1 MNGSSTADRTTPD
14 TPERITCFDGFLEYI
29 RERYADRNAFVFTEN
44 GVRRQVS
51 FETFCGDVRRVSRRF
66 SRTGIPVG
74 LLGENRYDWIVL
86 YFAITVSGNIVI
98 PLDTTANRETLLSEL
113 DNAGCSNL
121 FLTERFGTIARE
133 LRDSSER
140 PLALFPVDIRP
151 ETGDETCPLSSP
163 GTPADAAAPTA
174 LYKGASVVIYTSG
187 TTSRPKGV
195 LLTQRNLLSN
205 AVSSA
210 KALHYHSRVLSV
222 LPMYHI
228 YGMVC
233 GMLVPLIS
241 GCTVFLNDDSRS
253 LMYNLRYSGA
263 ETMPAVP
270 AILKMLRDSAAD
282 TGSGLSLPGSL
293 RQIICGSAALPA
305 DVYDFYNRSGICVQI
320 GYGMSEC
327 ACVISVNRI
336 GARKGNTVGPAIDRC
351 IVRIKDPDPGGRGE
365 IQIAGDTVMQGYLN
379 APDLTEQAFDGRFF
393 RSGDIGYLDE
403 DGHLAIT
410 GRSKNLLVMS
420 NGKKVVPEELESCIG
435 GMPHVREVLVFLSG
449 GNGERET
456 VAAEIY
462 PDPGADP
469 EQARLDV
476 LDAIDR
482 MNGNLPIYKRVLK
495 VFFRDTEFE
504 KTSTRKIIRKPAAA
518 AVLEKAPQPESAPRA
533 VTRQIAEL
541 IARLSGVP
549 AEEITPD
556 SELFTDLGLDS
567 LYYTTLINE
576 VCERYGVTVPEETF
590 RSIRTVRDI
599 TSLIRAEKAT
609 A

>member
-1 MNGSSTADRTTPD
+1 MNGSSTADRKIPD
-14 TPERITCFDGFLEYI
+14 AAERITCFGGFLEYI
-29 RERYADRNAFVFTEN
+29 RERYADRTAFVFTDS
-44 GVRRQVS
+44 GVRRLVS
-51 FETFCGDVRRVSRRF
+51 YETFCEDVRRVSRRF
-66 SRTGIPVG
+66 TRTGIPVG
-74 LLGENRYDWIVL
+74 LLGENRYEWIVL
-86 YFAITVSGNIVI
+86 YFAITISGNIVI
-98 PLDTTANRETLLSEL
+98 PLDTTANRETLLAGL
-113 DNAGCSNL
+113 GNAGCSNL
-121 FLTERFGTIARE
+121 FFTERFGSIARE
-133 LRDSSER
+133 LRNSGER
-140 PLALFPVDIRP
+140 PLALFPVDIKP
-151 ETGDETCPLSSP
+151 ETGNETYPLISP
-163 GTPADAAAPTA
+163 GTPEDAAALTA

-195 LLTQRNLLSN
+195 LLTQRNLTAN
-205 AVSSA
+205 AVSAS
-210 KALHYHSRVLSV
+210 KPLHYHSRVLSV
-222 LPMYHI
+222 LPLYHI

-233 GMLVPLIS
+233 GMLVPLVS

-253 LMYNLRYSGA
+253 LAHNLRYSGA
-263 ETMPAVP
+263 ETLPAVP

-282 TGSGLSLPGSL
+282 TENGLPLPGSL
-293 RQIICGSAALPA
+293 RQVICGSAALPA
-305 DVYDFYNRSGICVQI
+305 DVYDFYNRSGICIQV

-327 ACVISVNRI
+327 ACVVSVNRT
-336 GARKGNTVGPAIDRC
+336 GTRKGTTVGPPIDRC
-351 IVRIKDPDPGGRGE
+351 HVRIKDPDPSGRGE

-379 APDLTEQAFDGRFF
+379 APDLTEEAFDGPYF

-420 NGKKVVPEELESCIG
+420 NGKKVVPEELEGCIS

-469 EQARLDV
+469 EQARQAV
-476 LDAIDR
+476 LEAVDR
-482 MNGNLPIYKRVLK
+482 MNRNLPIYKRVLK

-518 AVLEKAPQPESAPRA
+518 AVREKAPQPESAPRA

-541 IARLSGVP
+541 ITRLSSVP

-599 TSLIRAEKAT
+599 TSLIGAEKAT